1 MLDEAGLEDV
11 GIVLSND
18 LDERTIKSIL
28 DEWAPVNAWGVGTK
42 LACAFDQPSLG
53 GVYKLSAIKRKG
65 DDLWSAKLKVS
76 ESAAKLTLPGY
87 LDVRRFYNEDG
98 TLAGDMIFDVFEPM
112 DDALRIV
119 DPVDP
124 LRQKKLL
131 GKEHVDLLQPLARHG
146 MSVLTDE
153 DKDTMKARER
163 AIEDLGHLDE
173 SQLRLLNPH
182 TYPVGLEYGLNQ
194 RRSELVDKMKNR
206 S

>member
-1 MLDEAGLEDV
+1 MDVSRLYIED
-11 GIVLSND
+11 D
-18 LDERTIKSIL
+18 
-28 DEWAPVNAWGVGTK
+28 
-42 LACAFDQPSLG
+42 
-53 GVYKLSAIKRKG
+53 
-65 DDLWSAKLKVS
+65 
-76 ESAAKLTLPGY
+76 
-87 LDVRRFYNEDG
+87 
-98 TLAGDMIFDVFEPM
+98 TLAVDIIFDVFEPM

-153 DKDTMKARER
+153 GKDTMKARER